1 MIHQQSSLFSFLPSG
16 RERSG
21 KASSL
26 IMSLSLFPFL
36 SSSDHEKASSST
48 MLSSLFHGFWSPQEI
63 GKGFIINF
71 YLFKYLIHLHC
82 LNIVYYFNVETR
94 IRIYC
99 YSLFVTLSQSIW
111 SPYFC
116 VILTP
121 IILLYLLNF
130 LHFLSHCI
138 QGLSL
143 SFFTSMLIII
153 TTRISNYELLFSSH
167 IRNQYGGL
175 LFFVSHLISI

>member
-1 MIHQQSSLFSFLPSG
+1 MIHHSFLPSG
-16 RERSG
+16 RDQER
-21 KASSL
+21 L
-26 IMSLSLFPFL
+26 HCHYLCFPSFIL
-36 SSSDHEKASSST
+36 KASSST
-48 MLSSLFHGFWSPQEI
+48 MLLSLFHGFWSPQEI

-82 LNIVYYFNVETR
+82 LNIVYFNVETR

-116 VILTP
+116 FVLTP

-138 QGLSL
+138 QGSL

-175 LFFVSHLISI
+175 LFLFHVYSNDN